1 MMTRSMPRDAREHRR
16 VGRLR
21 RDRDAV
27 AGPGE
32 LGREARELDHVAA
45 SLLGEQH
52 EEIAVERLAAASAD
66 RPAE

>member
-1 MMTRSMPRDAREHRR
+1 MMIALDAGDACEHRR
-16 VGRLR
+16 IGRLC

-27 AGPGE
+27 AGLGE

-52 EEIAVERLAAASAD
+52 QEIAVRAARRSSAD
-66 RPAE
+66 RPAG